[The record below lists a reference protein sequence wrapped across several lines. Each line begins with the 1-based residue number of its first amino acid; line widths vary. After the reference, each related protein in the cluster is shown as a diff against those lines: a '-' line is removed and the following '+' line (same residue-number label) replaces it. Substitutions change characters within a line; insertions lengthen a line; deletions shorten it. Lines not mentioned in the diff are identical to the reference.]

1 MMRPEISIGL
11 ARRSDVVEI
20 ASLSRDLIEMGL
32 RWSWT
37 PRRVAASVRN
47 PTAIVVVARAVGR
60 LAGFGIMRYGDDE
73 AHLDLLGVDHAY
85 RREGLGRRLVEWL
98 EKPALVAGI
107 SAVFLEVRGSN
118 HGAQAFYQ
126 RLGYRAVAQIPH
138 YYQGRES
145 AMRMGRE
152 LGSTDRSAS
161 DVWTG
166 LPEWPRGRI
175 SGKTAPS
182 GFATASSARGN
193 IFMKNTDVSDRG

>member
-1 MMRPEISIGL
+1 MTRPEISVGL

-20 ASLSRDLIEMGL
+20 ALMSRDLIEKGL

-37 PRRVAASVRN
+37 PRRVAASVRS
-47 PTAIVVVARAVGR
+47 PSTIVVVARAEDQI
-60 LAGFGIMRYGDDE
+60 AGFGIMRYGDDD
-73 AHLDLLGVDHAY
+73 AHLDLLAVEHDY

-118 HGAQAFYQ
+118 RGAQAFYE
-126 RLGYRAVAQIPH
+126 RLGYRTLAHIAH

-152 LGSTDRSAS
+152 LGCWGQPES
-161 DVWTG
+161 DVWAG
-166 LPEWPRGRI
+166 LTESLQPRPCGPRG
-175 SGKTAPS
+175 
-182 GFATASSARGN
+182 
-193 IFMKNTDVSDRG
+193 